1 MARDCARDAER
12 SGRTCSVADAGTAG
26 GGVGSSCLTSDTP
39 FAVESARNAWVFGSA
54 TRPERRATRGM
65 RKRET
70 RRRPRS
76 AFSLGFSP
84 ARQRGVPGRS
94 SRERTIGNDNF
105 AGNALEIGHA
115 RRGGVA
121 RGLSERTRGRNSR
134 GGARGPASARKKN
147 RGIRRR
153 QRGRR
158 TSRLHLRNARKGADA
173 RVRTRSVARGRL
185 ARRKRRRGDA
195 ASPQSGAFLASTIPS
210 RRTNCKAFYPSGQM
224 LRVPRRAPWRARIAV
239 ERVGN
244 APVER
249 AVHVGLLGRRSGDIG
264 DVRRRQRRVHGL
276 SSHRREERERRK
288 QRRAIFPPRSRG
300 DPFAI
305 RRACRQTRDGG
316 ERVRLRKL
324 FARDAPSSGRGDGRQ
339 RRRGGAVLE
348 RAGCASTPFKRSK
361 ETRAGRERAERAAR
375 DAFHPENFAGG
386 RFGVRSVRST
396 RRCATFSEATS
407 RRQSCGAREEVRRLE
422 RG

>member
-1 MARDCARDAER
+1 M
-12 SGRTCSVADAGTAG
+12 SP
-26 GGVGSSCLTSDTP
+26 DTP

-54 TRPERRATRGM
+54 TRPERRATRGL

-84 ARQRGVPGRS
+84 VRRRGVPGW
-94 SRERTIGNDNF
+94 SRRKRTIGDDNF

-121 RGLSERTRGRNSR
+121 RGLSERARGRNSR
-134 GGARGPASARKKN
+134 GGARGPASACKKN

-158 TSRLHLRNARKGADA
+158 TSRVRLRNAQKGADA
-173 RVRTRSVARGRL
+173 RIWTQSVARGHKM
-185 ARRKRRRGDA
+185 RRKQLRGDA

-210 RRTNCKAFYPSGQM
+210 RRRNCKAFDPSGQM
-224 LRVPRRAPWRARIAV
+224 LHAQRRTPWRARIAV
-239 ERVGN
+239 ERVRN

-249 AVHVGLLGRRSGDIG
+249 AVHIGLFGGRSGDIG

-305 RRACRQTRDGG
+305 RRA
-316 ERVRLRKL
+316 
-324 FARDAPSSGRGDGRQ
+324 RG
-339 RRRGGAVLE
+339 
-348 RAGCASTPFKRSK
+348 
-361 ETRAGRERAERAAR
+361 
-375 DAFHPENFAGG
+375 
-386 RFGVRSVRST
+386 
-396 RRCATFSEATS
+396 
-407 RRQSCGAREEVRRLE
+407 
-422 RG
+422 